1 VNPELVDVLDMLA
14 PGASERVR
22 QALKVGLGEYTTE
35 QEREVLEAF
44 ATAVVG
50 VSVLT
55 MLMEDETLGLTMD
68 SEGQIQVVEPR
79 GEPGDHAA

>member
-1 VNPELVDVLDMLA
+1 VDVLDVLA

-22 QALKVGLGEYTTE
+22 QALKAGLGEYTPE

-68 SEGQIQVVEPR
+68 SEGQIQLVEPK
-79 GEPGDHAA
+79 GEPGDPVA